1 MTQISIRVLVL
12 VAKIVNGAL
21 ICDDRGFYK
30 EKHWHI
36 PTPSNWTESDYDKN
50 GSFRFLFLFQT

>member
-36 PTPSNWTESDYDKN
+36 PTPSN
-50 GSFRFLFLFQT
+50 